1 MRILSLLWG
10 FSIGG
15 IGKCLLA
22 YQRLAEQTDFDVH
35 TACIQ
40 LDCVS
45 CNLESLEDI
54 GATIIRVKNRRDF
67 SWVRKCQKLIDQYQP
82 DMLFVHGFNG
92 PVVAKILQYEH
103 KDRLPFV
110 CSYHGLY
117 HPPKISRLLPAPIFN
132 SSAEYI
138 YKHYAKGIVS
148 VAHYCKKYLVSRGV
162 PETKITVIHNGITKA
177 QQLEKKLTRAEVG
190 LSNEDFVIGATSRL
204 DPVKGLKYLIDAFTR
219 IIKVVP
225 NAKLILVGSGSVE
238 KQLRARCRWLNIKQA
253 VLFPGY
259 QSDVDAW
266 LNLFDLFVLPS
277 LHEYHS
283 IVVIHQ
289 DIKQASGVDIVGD
302 LTDQAFLNRLRKKPF
317 KLVLCN
323 NLLEHLPDRMPF
335 LRALRDLIP
344 PGGYLIIT
352 TPFEYPK
359 HMDPIDT
366 MYRPSIS
373 DLRDL
378 FPEMDLLNSAEIDVG
393 TVWKSLSQDL
403 PKLVKLL
410 VRAAIPFWKY
420 NGWVTSV
427 NKLLWLFKTR
437 KITCVL
443 LRKSNANCNTFT

>member
-1 MRILSLLWG
+1 MHFEEAEWIAQRINNLRPEELSPVLN
-10 FSIGG
+10 IGSSTWEFRT
-15 IGKCLLA
+15 K
-22 YQRLAEQTDFDVH
+22 
-35 TACIQ
+35 
-40 LDCVS
+40 
-45 CNLESLEDI
+45 
-54 GATIIRVKNRRDF
+54 
-67 SWVRKCQKLIDQYQP
+67 YQP
-82 DMLFVHGFNG
+82 HIDS
-92 PVVAKILQYEH
+92 I
-103 KDRLPFV
+103 
-110 CSYHGLY
+110 
-117 HPPKISRLLPAPIFN
+117 IFQPLR
-132 SSAEYI
+132 Y
-138 YKHYAKGIVS
+138 
-148 VAHYCKKYLVSRGV
+148 RG
-162 PETKITVIHNGITKA
+162 
-177 QQLEKKLTRAEVG
+177 
-190 LSNEDFVIGATSRL
+190 
-204 DPVKGLKYLIDAFTR
+204 
-219 IIKVVP
+219 
-225 NAKLILVGSGSVE
+225 
-238 KQLRARCRWLNIKQA
+238 
-253 VLFPGY
+253 
-259 QSDVDAW
+259 
-266 LNLFDLFVLPS
+266 
-277 LHEYHS
+277 

-393 TVWKSLSQDL
+393 AVWKSLSQDL

>member
-283 IVVIHQ
+283 LSILEAMRAGLPIVAT
-289 DIKQASGVDIVGD
+289 DVGGNPESIQHGKEG
-302 LTDQAFLNRLRKKPF
+302 LLVLRKDSEALKTAICRLAVNCELRKELGQLAKARFERDFTEKRTIERTGSWLLSFRQGNSHNEYAVSKP
-317 KLVLCN
+317 
-323 NLLEHLPDRMPF
+323 E
-335 LRALRDLIP
+335 
-344 PGGYLIIT
+344 
-352 TPFEYPK
+352 
-359 HMDPIDT
+359 
-366 MYRPSIS
+366 
-373 DLRDL
+373 
-378 FPEMDLLNSAEIDVG
+378 
-393 TVWKSLSQDL
+393 
-403 PKLVKLL
+403 
-410 VRAAIPFWKY
+410 
-420 NGWVTSV
+420 
-427 NKLLWLFKTR
+427 
-437 KITCVL
+437 KITL
-443 LRKSNANCNTFT
+443 